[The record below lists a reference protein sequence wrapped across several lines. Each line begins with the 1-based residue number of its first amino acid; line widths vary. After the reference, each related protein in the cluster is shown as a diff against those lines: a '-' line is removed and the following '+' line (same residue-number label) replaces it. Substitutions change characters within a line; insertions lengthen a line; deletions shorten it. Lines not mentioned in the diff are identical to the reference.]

1 MRSKKNLLNALALI
15 LTLTSCSHEIRTVYV
30 KPECVPPPE
39 PILPYIDAQAL
50 YDSVGEDVYGDLLA
64 SNRLRDA
71 YANEMRAMI
80 TVLCRPAG

>member
-1 MRSKKNLLNALALI
+1 MRLKSPLLGLILI

-30 KPECVPPPE
+30 KPECVPPPK
-39 PILPYIDAQAL
+39 PVLPYIDAQAL
-50 YDSVGEDVYGDLLA
+50 YDVVGEKVYGDLLT

-80 TVLCRPAG
+80 SVLCRPAG